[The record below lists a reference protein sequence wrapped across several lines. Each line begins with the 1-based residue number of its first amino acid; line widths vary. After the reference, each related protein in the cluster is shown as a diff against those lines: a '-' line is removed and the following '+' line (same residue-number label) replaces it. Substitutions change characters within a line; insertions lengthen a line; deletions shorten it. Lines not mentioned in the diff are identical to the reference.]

1 MEKSVYLA
9 HLILPAMPVTDL
21 KTIMHRR
28 IDQLT
33 DDETVVDLFETMNSF
48 LEGRSSSFDSDAP
61 EVVARL
67 QRALTNVE
75 VDQQGISTDELIT
88 KMQQWRTR

>member
-1 MEKSVYLA
+1 
-9 HLILPAMPVTDL
+9 MPVTDL

-48 LEGRSSSFDSDAP
+48 LEGRSMSFNSDAP

-67 QRALTNVE
+67 KRSLANVE
-75 VDQQGISTDELIT
+75 ADQPGISTDELIT

>member
-1 MEKSVYLA
+1 
-9 HLILPAMPVTDL
+9 MPVTDL

-33 DDETVVDLFETMNSF
+33 DDETVIDLFETMNSF
-48 LEGRSSSFDSDAP
+48 LEGRSGSFNSDVP
-61 EVVARL
+61 EVVDRL
-67 QRALTNVE
+67 QRALANVE
-75 VDQQGISTDELIT
+75 ADQRGISTDELIT

>member
-1 MEKSVYLA
+1 
-9 HLILPAMPVTDL
+9 MPVNDL

-33 DDETVVDLFETMNSF
+33 DDETVIDLFETMNSF
-48 LEGRSSSFDSDAP
+48 LEGRTALFNSDAP

-67 QRALTNVE
+67 KLALENME
-75 VDQQGISTDELIT
+75 AGQKGIDTDELIT

>member
-1 MEKSVYLA
+1 MSVA
-9 HLILPAMPVTDL
+9 DL

-33 DDETVVDLFETMNSF
+33 DDETVLDLFETMNSF
-48 LEGRSSSFDSDAP
+48 LEGRNVSFDSDAP
-61 EVVARL
+61 DGVAQL
-67 QRALTNVE
+67 KRALANVE
-75 VDQQGISTDELIT
+75 AGQHGISTDELIT

>member
-1 MEKSVYLA
+1 
-9 HLILPAMPVTDL
+9 MPVTDL

-28 IDQLT
+28 IDQLM
-33 DDETVVDLFETMNSF
+33 DDETVVDLFETMNLF
-48 LEGRSSSFDSDAP
+48 LEGRSTSFNSDAP

-75 VDQQGISTDELIT
+75 TDQRGISTDELIT

>member
-1 MEKSVYLA
+1 MS
-9 HLILPAMPVTDL
+9 VTDL

-33 DDETVVDLFETMNSF
+33 DDETVLDLFETMNSF
-48 LEGRSSSFDSDAP
+48 LEGRNVQFDSDAP
-61 EVVARL
+61 EVVD
-67 QRALTNVE
+67 QIKRALANLQA
-75 VDQQGISTDELIT
+75 DQRGISTDKLIT

>member
-1 MEKSVYLA
+1 MSA
-9 HLILPAMPVTDL
+9 TDL

-33 DDETVVDLFETMNSF
+33 DEETVQDLFETMNSF
-48 LEGRSSSFDSDAP
+48 LDGRLPDVTSDSP
-61 EVVARL
+61 ELVARL
-67 QRALTNVE
+67 AATLAKVE
-75 VDQQGISTDELIT
+75 AGQGGIRTEELNE

>member
-1 MEKSVYLA
+1 
-9 HLILPAMPVTDL
+9 MPVTDL

-48 LEGRSSSFDSDAP
+48 LEGRSISFSSDAP

-67 QRALTNVE
+67 QRALANVE
-75 VDQQGISTDELIT
+75 ANQPGISTDELIT

>member
-1 MEKSVYLA
+1 MS
-9 HLILPAMPVTDL
+9 VTDL

-33 DDETVVDLFETMNSF
+33 DDETVHDLFETMNSF
-48 LEGRSSSFDSDAP
+48 LEGRNVQLDSDAP
-61 EVVARL
+61 EVVA
-67 QRALTNVE
+67 QIERALANVE
-75 VDQQGISTDELIT
+75 AGQRGIGTDELVT

>member
-1 MEKSVYLA
+1 MSA
-9 HLILPAMPVTDL
+9 TDL

-33 DDETVVDLFETMNSF
+33 DDETVLDLFETMNSF
-48 LEGRSSSFDSDAP
+48 LEGRNVPFDSNTP
-61 EVVARL
+61 EFVTQLRQSLA
-67 QRALTNVE
+67 NVE
-75 VDQQGISTDELIT
+75 ANGRGISTDELIT

>member
-1 MEKSVYLA
+1 MSA
-9 HLILPAMPVTDL
+9 TDL

-33 DDETVVDLFETMNSF
+33 DEATVQDLFETMNSF
-48 LEGRSSSFDSDAP
+48 LDGRTPDFTSDSP
-61 EVVARL
+61 ELIAQL
-67 QRALTNVE
+67 TTALAKIESGQR
-75 VDQQGISTDELIT
+75 GISTDELSH